1 MKISLTNRVRTT
13 IRERKLFR
21 EGDRLVLVALS
32 GGADSVA
39 LLCVLRELGYET
51 VAAHCNFHLR
61 GVESDEDA
69 AFVEGL
75 CRDLD
80 VPLHRID
87 FDTVRYAR
95 ERSISIEMAAREL
108 RYEWFGQLRKELA
121 IEYVAVA
128 HHADDNAET
137 MVLNLCRGTGISGL
151 CGMPYKRNDGIVRPL
166 LDATRD
172 EIEAYLLDQKIT
184 YRTDSSNEDTRFRRN
199 LVRHRIMP
207 LLKELNPS
215 LQEALLR
222 TRENL
227 EGVAAFYSKATED
240 FHNTLR
246 ATSSISIR
254 EVKETPAPFTLLY
267 DLLHPYGFNR
277 DQIREVATSLDNPPG
292 ASFFSSSHRLLR
304 ERDRLTVLPLSPKME
319 VPELFGLKIGDSFLD
334 LPDGKQLSW
343 QRGTP
348 ADLDLEGL
356 RLPNTK
362 LLLPLAFV
370 ESLQEE
376 LGVRRPQ
383 RGDHIHPYG
392 MKGCK
397 TVSRF
402 FIDRHVPRSRREE
415 AWLLC
420 QGTEVVWIM
429 GYAADRRFAIDEL
442 SDTEEYLLFSFEL

>member
-75 CRDLD
+75 CRELN
-80 VPLHRID
+80 VRLHRID

-227 EGVAAFYSKATED
+227 EGVAAFYSEATEG

-277 DQIREVATSLDNPPG
+277 DQIRGGVTSLDDPPG

>member
-1 MKISLTNRVRTT
+1 MLASGR
-13 IRERKLFR
+13 FR
-21 EGDRLVLVALS
+21 SRW
-32 GGADSVA
+32 
-39 LLCVLRELGYET
+39 LLEK
-51 VAAHCNFHLR
+51 
-61 GVESDEDA
+61 
-69 AFVEGL
+69 
-75 CRDLD
+75 
-80 VPLHRID
+80 
-87 FDTVRYAR
+87 
-95 ERSISIEMAAREL
+95 L

-397 TVSRF
+397 TVNRF

>member
-75 CRDLD
+75 CRELD

-95 ERSISIEMAAREL
+95 ERSISIEIAAREL

-121 IEYVAVA
+121 VEYVAVA

-172 EIEAYLLDQKIT
+172 EIEAYLLNQKIT

-222 TRENL
+222 SREYL

-277 DQIREVATSLDNPPG
+277 DQIREVVTSLDNPPG

-383 RGDHIHPYG
+383 RRDHIHPYG

-442 SDTEEYLLFSFEL
+442 SDTDESLLFSFEL

>member
-51 VAAHCNFHLR
+51 EAAHCNFHLR

-108 RYEWFGQLRKELA
+108 RYEWFGLLRKELA
-121 IEYVAVA
+121 VEYVAVA

-240 FHNTLR
+240 FHDSLR

-254 EVKETPAPFTLLY
+254 EVKETPAPFM
-267 DLLHPYGFNR
+267 LHPYGFNR

>member
-51 VAAHCNFHLR
+51 EAAHCNFHLR

-121 IEYVAVA
+121 VEYVAVA

-137 MVLNLCRGTGISGL
+137 IVLNLCRGTGISGL

-240 FHNTLR
+240 FYDSLR

-304 ERDRLTVLPLSPKME
+304 ERDRLTVLLLSPKME

>member
-1 MKISLTNRVRTT
+1 MSERRSEK
-13 IRERKLFR
+13 RKLFR

-121 IEYVAVA
+121 VEYVAVA

-240 FHNTLR
+240 FHDSLR

-267 DLLHPYGFNR
+267 DLLHPCGFNR

-304 ERDRLTVLPLSPKME
+304 ERDRLTVLPLLPKME

-376 LGVRRPQ
+376 LEVRRPQ

>member
-1 MKISLTNRVRTT
+1 M
-13 IRERKLFR
+13 
-21 EGDRLVLVALS
+21 
-32 GGADSVA
+32 A

-51 VAAHCNFHLR
+51 EAAHCNFHLR

-121 IEYVAVA
+121 VEYVAVA

-227 EGVAAFYSKATED
+227 EGVAAFYSKARED

-246 ATSSISIR
+246 ATASISIR

-304 ERDRLTVLPLSPKME
+304 ERDRLTVLPLSSKME

-343 QRGTP
+343 QR
-348 ADLDLEGL
+348 
-356 RLPNTK
+356 
-362 LLLPLAFV
+362 
-370 ESLQEE
+370 
-376 LGVRRPQ
+376 
-383 RGDHIHPYG
+383 
-392 MKGCK
+392 
-397 TVSRF
+397 
-402 FIDRHVPRSRREE
+402 
-415 AWLLC
+415 
-420 QGTEVVWIM
+420 
-429 GYAADRRFAIDEL
+429 
-442 SDTEEYLLFSFEL
+442 

>member
-75 CRDLD
+75 CRELN
-80 VPLHRID
+80 VRLHRID

-108 RYEWFGQLRKELA
+108 RYEWFGLLRKELA

-227 EGVAAFYSKATED
+227 EGVAAFFSKATED

-277 DQIREVATSLDNPPG
+277 DQIREVVTSLDNPPG

-304 ERDRLTVLPLSPKME
+304 ERDQLTVLPLSPKME

-343 QRGTP
+343 QHGTL

>member
-39 LLCVLRELGYET
+39 LLCVLRELRYET

-61 GVESDEDA
+61 GEESDEDA
-69 AFVEGL
+69 VFVEGL
-75 CRDLD
+75 CRELN
-80 VPLHRID
+80 VRLHRID

-108 RYEWFGQLRKELA
+108 RYEWFGLLRKELA

-227 EGVAAFYSKATED
+227 KGVAAFYSKATED

-246 ATSSISIR
+246 ATASISIR

-277 DQIREVATSLDNPPG
+277 DQIREVVTSLDNPPG

-442 SDTEEYLLFSFEL
+442 SDTEEYLLFSFGL

>member
-61 GVESDEDA
+61 GEESDDDA

-75 CRDLD
+75 CRELN
-80 VPLHRID
+80 VRLHRID

-108 RYEWFGQLRKELA
+108 RYEWFGLLRKELA

-277 DQIREVATSLDNPPG
+277 DQIREVVTSLDNPPG

>member
-13 IRERKLFR
+13 IRERKLFQ
-21 EGDRLVLVALS
+21 EGDRLVLVAIS

-61 GVESDEDA
+61 GEESDEDA

-75 CRDLD
+75 CRELN
-80 VPLHRID
+80 VRLHRID

-108 RYEWFGQLRKELA
+108 RYEWFGLLRKELA

-277 DQIREVATSLDNPPG
+277 DQIREVVTSLDNPPG

>member
-1 MKISLTNRVRTT
+1 M
-13 IRERKLFR
+13 
-21 EGDRLVLVALS
+21 
-32 GGADSVA
+32 A

-75 CRDLD
+75 CRELN
-80 VPLHRID
+80 VRLHRID

-108 RYEWFGQLRKELA
+108 RYEWFGLLRKELA

-227 EGVAAFYSKATED
+227 EGVAAFFSKATED

-277 DQIREVATSLDNPPG
+277 DQIREVVTSLDNPPG

-304 ERDRLTVLPLSPKME
+304 ERDQLTVLPLSPKME

-343 QRGTP
+343 QHGTL

>member
-61 GVESDEDA
+61 REESDEDA

-75 CRDLD
+75 CRELN
-80 VPLHRID
+80 VRLHRID

-137 MVLNLCRGTGISGL
+137 MVLNLCRGTGINGL
-151 CGMPYKRNDGIVRPL
+151 CGMPYKRNDGVVRPL

-172 EIEAYLLDQKIT
+172 EIEAYLLDRKIT

-240 FHNTLR
+240 FHDSLR
-246 ATSSISIR
+246 TTASISIR
-254 EVKETPAPFTLLY
+254 EVEETPAPFTLLY

-292 ASFFSSSHRLLR
+292 AAFYSSSHRLLR
-304 ERDRLTVLPLSPKME
+304 ERGRLTVLPLSSKTE
-319 VPELFGLKIGDSFLD
+319 VSKPFGLEIGDSFLD
-334 LPDGKQLSW
+334 LPDGKRLSW

-348 ADLDLEGL
+348 ADLGLEDL

-362 LLLPLAFV
+362 LLLPL
-370 ESLQEE
+370 SLVQSSPEG
-376 LGVRRPQ
+376 LCVRRPQ
-383 RGDHIHPYG
+383 PGDRIYPYG
-392 MKGCK
+392 MNGCK
-397 TVSRF
+397 RVSRF

-415 AWLLC
+415 AWLLSR
-420 QGTEVVWIM
+420 GTEVVWIM
-429 GYAADRRFAIDEL
+429 GYAADRRFAINGLTD
-442 SDTEEYLLFSFEL
+442 SEEYLLFSFEL

>member
-75 CRDLD
+75 CRELN
-80 VPLHRID
+80 VRLHRID

-108 RYEWFGQLRKELA
+108 RYEWFGLLRKELA

-227 EGVAAFYSKATED
+227 EGVAAFYSKATEG

-246 ATSSISIR
+246 ATSLISIR

-277 DQIREVATSLDNPPG
+277 DQIREVVTSLDNPPG

-304 ERDRLTVLPLSPKME
+304 ERDWLTVLPLSPKME

>member
-1 MKISLTNRVRTT
+1 M
-13 IRERKLFR
+13 
-21 EGDRLVLVALS
+21 LVAIS

-87 FDTVRYAR
+87 FDTVHYAR

-121 IEYVAVA
+121 VEYVAVA

-151 CGMPYKRNDGIVRPL
+151 GGVPYKGNDGIVRPL